1 MDRVILHCDLNNF
14 FASVSLLYN
23 QTLIDFPVAV
33 AGSKENRHGIIL
45 AKNEIAKKY
54 GVKTA
59 EPVWQAKNKCPELC
73 ILPPIYE
80 KYQEFSRLAKEIYYR
95 YTDIV
100 EPFGIDECWLDVT
113 HSSFLFGNGKQI
125 AERIR
130 KEIKEELGITVSV
143 GVSFNKVFA
152 KLGSDLKKPDAVS
165 EITKENFKEVVWP
178 LPVGDMLFVGKNT
191 AKRLNE
197 LGIYKIGDIADCPKE
212 TLRRAFG
219 KNGEQLYLCANGLDT
234 TPLVSETTAPLPK
247 SIGKSETGKY
257 DLKTETDVWN
267 ALLSYSE
274 EISEELRKKEL
285 YATGIQLITRTPDL
299 ISKEFSQ
306 KLDTPTNVG
315 LIIAKAGMELFKNN
329 KVLPLRSVGIRAI
342 NLKKDCGY
350 VQQNLFSE
358 SDAEKQNEIE
368 NEMDE
373 INKKF
378 GKNSIKRAS
387 VMLHKNNKNK
397 G

>member
-23 QTLIDFPVAV
+23 QTLIPFPVAV
-33 AGSKENRHGIIL
+33 AGSSENRHGIIL

-59 EPVWQAKNKCPELC
+59 EPVWQAKNKCPDLC

-80 KYQEFSRLAKEIYYR
+80 KYEEFSRAAKEIYYR

-113 HSSFLFGNGKQI
+113 HSSFLFGDGKTI

-130 KEIKEELGITVSV
+130 REIKEELGITVSV

-178 LPVGDMLFVGKNT
+178 LPAEDLLFVGRST
-191 AKRLNE
+191 AKRLKE
-197 LGIYKIGDIADCPKE
+197 LGIHKIGDIAACHKE
-212 TLRRAFG
+212 TLKHAFG
-219 KNGEQLYLCANGLDT
+219 KSGEQLYNCANGIYD
-234 TPLVSETTAPLPK
+234 TPLVSERTAPLPK

-257 DLKTETDVWN
+257 DLNSEDEVWN

-274 EISEELRKKEL
+274 EISVGLREKEL
-285 YATGIQLITRTPDL
+285 YANGIQLIIRTPDL
-299 ISKEFSQ
+299 AFKEFSQ

-315 LIIAKAGMELFKNN
+315 LIIAKAGMELFNNN

-342 NLKKDCGY
+342 NLKQNCGF
-350 VQQNLFSE
+350 VQQNMFGE
-358 SDAEKQNEIE
+358 DYAEKQNEIE

-387 VMLHKNNKNK
+387 VMLHKNKK
-397 G
+397 

>member
-1 MDRVILHCDLNNF
+1 MERVIPHCDLNNF

-23 QTLIDFPVAV
+23 QTLIPFPVAV
-33 AGSKENRHGIIL
+33 AGSSENRHGIIL

-54 GVKTA
+54 GIKTA
-59 EPVWQAKNKCPELC
+59 EPVWQAKNKCPDLC

-80 KYQEFSRLAKEIYYR
+80 KYEEFSRAAKEIYYR

-113 HSSFLFGNGKQI
+113 HSAFLFGNGKQI

-178 LPVGDMLFVGKNT
+178 LPAEDLLFVGKST
-191 AKRLNE
+191 AKRLKE
-197 LGIYKIGDIADCPKE
+197 LGIYKIGDIAACHKE
-212 TLRRAFG
+212 TLKRALG
-219 KNGEQLYLCANGLDT
+219 KNGEQLYLCANGIYD
-234 TPLVSETTAPLPK
+234 TPLVSERTAPLPK

-257 DLKTETDVWN
+257 DLNSEDEVWN

-274 EISEELRKKEL
+274 EISIGLREKEL
-285 YATGIQLITRTPDL
+285 YANGIQLIIRTPDL
-299 ISKEFSQ
+299 AFKEFSQ
-306 KLDTPTNVG
+306 KLNTPTNVG
-315 LIIAKAGMELFKNN
+315 LIIAKAGMELFNNN

-342 NLKKDCGY
+342 NLKQNCGF
-350 VQQNLFSE
+350 VQQNMFGE
-358 SDAEKQNEIE
+358 DYAEKQNEIE